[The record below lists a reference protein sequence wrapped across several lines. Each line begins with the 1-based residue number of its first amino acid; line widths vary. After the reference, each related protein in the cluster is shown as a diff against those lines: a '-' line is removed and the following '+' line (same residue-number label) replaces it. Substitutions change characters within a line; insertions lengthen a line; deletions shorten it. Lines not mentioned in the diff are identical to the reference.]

1 MTEVLR
7 PAGTTFA
14 FVHFADNDAAQRC
27 VAELK
32 QVSEASVRAQPA
44 KRAAAEVAAWRATLK
59 HGGPKPPSPD
69 GSWEMVQPAAA

>member
-1 MTEVLR
+1 VTEVLR

-14 FVHFADNDAAQRC
+14 FVHFADNDDAERC

-32 QVSEASVRAQPA
+32 QVSASAVRTQPA
-44 KRAAAEVAAWRATLK
+44 KRAAAEVAAWRASLAR
-59 HGGPKPPSPD
+59 GGPKPPSPD